1 MRKTIIVC
9 LAIVLVQLFAHLV
22 NKRNSMIQRDF
33 SGEARTITASDQTS
47 SAVSA
52 PFGKYIENINGVPLE
67 LVRVPTGSF
76 LMGNDISQN
85 PEEKPAHIVGLKSYY
100 IGQYEI
106 TRKQWNVVVDT
117 LPKVNRDLGRQYIGP
132 GISWNFEEATPADVV
147 LWDDAVEF
155 CARLTKYTGIKYRLP
170 SEAEWEYSCR
180 AGTRTEYSFGDQLDY
195 NLAHFRDVTA
205 TYSPSYWLLPVGTKG
220 YANAWGL
227 FDMHGNVAEWC
238 LDVEHSDYTGA
249 PTDGSAWISGGNQES
264 RSQRGGQYGQNPE
277 RGRSSARR
285 FWGRYTTVSGFGFRV
300 VAEITPTIGSNLI
313 IPASAA
319 SYSTDRLAADSIV
332 TLFGS
337 GLADESQSAT
347 GNTLP
352 LSLGGASIFI
362 RDQSGSEY
370 AAPIFFVSPGQ
381 INIQIPSG
389 VAIGPATVFGVNRGN
404 IQSTGPLEISTVSP
418 GLFTADASGKGV
430 AAGLVLRITV
440 NGDQIYEPIALYDQ
454 ATGTFTALPIDVSDS
469 TGHTYL
475 ILFGTGI
482 RHHMGLDSITATIG
496 GESAEI
502 SYAGMQNEYRGL
514 DQCNIRLPQS
524 LKGRG
529 TVSVNII
536 VDNVAANPVSLRI
549 K

>member
-1 MRKTIIVC
+1 MRKLIITIL
-9 LAIVLVQLFAHLV
+9 LALVTQQVYRSQPNV
-22 NKRNSMIQRDF
+22 NYVGF
-33 SGEARTITASDQTS
+33 SPDAKAIASSCNASAESTS
-47 SAVSA
+47 

-67 LVRVPTGSF
+67 LVRVPAGSF

-85 PEEKPAHIVGLKSYY
+85 PEEKPAHIVSLKSFY

-106 TRKQWNVVVDT
+106 TRKQWNVVADT

-132 GISWNFEEATPADVV
+132 GISWNFEETMPADA
-147 LWDDAVEF
+147 LFWDDALEF
-155 CARLTKYTGIKYRLP
+155 CDRLTKLTGNKYRLP
-170 SEAEWEYSCR
+170 SESEWEYACR
-180 AGTRTEYSFGDQLDY
+180 AGTQTEYSFGNEVNY
-195 NLAHFRDVTA
+195 NLVYFRNIAAGD
-205 TYSPSYWLLPVGTKG
+205 PSFWLWPVGGKG
-220 YANAWGL
+220 YSNDWGL
-227 FDMHGNVAEWC
+227 FDMHGSVAEWC
-238 LDVEHSDYTGA
+238 LDVEHSNYNGA
-249 PTDGSAWISGGNQES
+249 PTDGTAWVSSGNQNN
-264 RSQRGGQYGQNPE
+264 RVNRGGQYSQSE
-277 RGRSSARR
+277 ELGRSSSRR
-285 FWGRYTTVSGFGFRV
+285 FWWRYTTVSGFGFRV

-319 SYSTDRLAADSIV
+319 SYSTDRMAVDSIV

-337 GLADESQSAT
+337 GLAEESQSAT

-352 LSLGGASIFI
+352 LSLGGASVFI

-381 INIQIPSG
+381 INIQIPSS
-389 VAIGPATVFGVNRGN
+389 VATGPATVFGVNRGN

-430 AAGLVLRITV
+430 AAGLVLRITA
-440 NGDQIYEPIALYDQ
+440 NGDQIYEPIARYDQ
-454 ATGTFTALPIDVSDS
+454 STGRFTALPIDVSDS
-469 TGHTYL
+469 TGHAYL

-482 RHHMGLDSITATIG
+482 RHHMGLGGITATIG
-496 GESAEI
+496 GESAEVTY
-502 SYAGMQNEYRGL
+502 SGMQGEYRGL

-529 TVSVNII
+529 TVSVSLTI
-536 VDNVAANPVSLRI
+536 DNVDANPVLLKI